1 MPTETVPT
9 DPVPTEPVPTEP
21 TGGATQRTASSTPA
35 PTAGPTT
42 TIELGEPVETVPQG
56 STSTVVQSGAQP
68 STGSNVAPLVIGAAV
83 VLALGGLAFV
93 ISRRREW
100 EE

>member
-1 MPTETVPT
+1 
-9 DPVPTEPVPTEP
+9 
-21 TGGATQRTASSTPA
+21 
-35 PTAGPTT
+35 
-42 TIELGEPVETVPQG
+42 VETVPQG

-68 STGSNVAPLVIGAAV
+68 STGSNVAPIVVGAAV